1 MVQIWFMDT
10 DQSDQRLEHKRT
22 PPEYMELSELYMKTG
37 VEYFKIN
44 ADDYLNDK
52 QLNELRTNRGYTY
65 EDEVQADL
73 FLLVHGYLH
82 DFCLQ
87 LQITCSEQCLPD
99 YANKLKAFY
108 TEHLH
113 TDEEIR
119 LILDGSGYF
128 DVRDGDDNW
137 LRIQVVKGDMI
148 IIPAGIYHRF
158 TLDTNNFIRTRRYFI
173 GEPVWAPHNR
183 PADDMDC
190 RKAYLQHLGQLTK
203 V

>member
-1 MVQIWFMDT
+1 MVQIWFMDNEQT
-10 DQSDQRLEHKRT
+10 DQRLEHKRS
-22 PPEYMELSELYMKTG
+22 PPKYLELSELYKKTG

-52 QLNELRTNRGYTY
+52 QLSELRTTRGYTY
-65 EDEVQADL
+65 EDE
-73 FLLVHGYLH
+73 
-82 DFCLQ
+82 
-87 LQITCSEQCLPD
+87 ITCSEKCLPD
-99 YANKLKAFY
+99 YANKLKSFY

-119 LILDGSGYF
+119 LVLDGSGYF

-137 LRIQVVKGDMI
+137 LRIQVIKGDMI

-158 TLDTNNFIRTRRYFI
+158 TLDTNNFIRAVRYFI
-173 GEPVWAPHNR
+173 GEPVWLPHNR

-190 RKAYLQHLGQLTK
+190 RKAYLQNLGQLGK
-203 V
+203 A